1 MTMAGKGGAKAR
13 ISRLAWGLLLC
24 PLAATPALAADGWR
38 IHVAPQA
45 PAIGAV
51 APATPK
57 KEAEAVRAEAR
68 KPAPKQ
74 AARVAGPVRPVAPMS
89 DAEAGALLDYRL
101 PERVEAGMR
110 ARLRKH
116 PNDARAWGFLARAL
130 EARGK
135 AREASRARAHARRL
149 GEAGSVAAGDA
160 RPWHMRLAFS
170 AFADSNVVIAPDAL
184 HLAARDR
191 GDIGARVALH
201 AGGRAL
207 ARKAGF
213 LDWRLGYDDMVLQDF
228 NVYALRLLSASARAH
243 WRVSERSELWLGA
256 GAQQATLG
264 NKSLFAG
271 WDALIGARRAAS
283 RENEWRLDARWGRRN
298 FAGGFGGFSAWR
310 WQARPA
316 WRHRAE
322 ALEIEIG
329 FRLAGERARQREES
343 WRLFGAF
350 ASAQARVSHLGDG
363 WLWLGGGFRA
373 DARRYR
379 TLDARPFLRAP
390 LKRRDL
396 ESAAYA
402 LAQWRRPRTL
412 WGASASEIWFARAD
426 ARRNRSN
433 MDAGAVFDPAQSRS
447 WKRWRI
453 EGGLEWR
460 Y

>member
-1 MTMAGKGGAKAR
+1 MAAGWALLWMAGAASASAAEGWKV
-13 ISRLAWGLLLC
+13 RLLPDAV
-24 PLAATPALAADGWR
+24 AAEA
-38 IHVAPQA
+38 A
-45 PAIGAV
+45 PAQKEA
-51 APATPK
+51 APAGSGS
-57 KEAEAVRAEAR
+57 EAR
-68 KPAPKQ
+68 QPGWKVRMAGERDAGRAGGK
-74 AARVAGPVRPVAPMS
+74 AARGKVARAPMS
-89 DAEAGALLDYRL
+89 DAEAAALLDYRL
-101 PERVEAGMR
+101 PARVEAGMR

-130 EARGK
+130 AAQGRL
-135 AREASRARAHARRL
+135 REAADARAHARRL
-149 GEAGSVAAGDA
+149 GGSAGSGAGAA
-160 RPWHMRLAFS
+160 RPWHLRLALS

-228 NVYALRLLSASARAH
+228 NVYALRLLSGAARAH
-243 WRVSERSELWLGA
+243 WRYSETGAIWLGA

-264 NKSLFAG
+264 NRSLFAG
-271 WDALIGARRAAS
+271 WDALAGLRWARS
-283 RENEWRLDARWGRRN
+283 RQDELRVDARWGRRN

-310 WQARPA
+310 WQARHA
-316 WRHRAE
+316 WRHRAD
-322 ALEIEIG
+322 ALEAEAG
-329 FRLAGERARQREES
+329 FRVAGERTRQQEEA
-343 WRLFGAF
+343 WRLFGLF
-350 ASAQARVSHLGDG
+350 ASAQARIRRLGDG
-363 WLWLGGGFRA
+363 WLWLGGGLRV

-396 ESAAYA
+396 ESAAFV
-402 LAQWRRPRTL
+402 LAEWRRGHTL
-412 WGASASEIWFARAD
+412 WGASAAESWFVRAGARQ
-426 ARRNRSN
+426 NRSN
-433 MDAGAVFDPAQSRS
+433 MDAGAVFDPAQSRQ

-453 EGGLEWR
+453 EGGVEWR